1 MKPAVILFV
10 ILLMMYS
17 DFSFAQ
23 DIKEFQWKNRLL
35 IISIDS
41 IDNDKYIG
49 QMHSLNS
56 DLEGLE
62 LRKLLIITLVSGDQ
76 SMGLSNKTRQ
86 AISPSYK
93 EFIDDERP
101 FMFYLIGL
109 DGGVKFSSSEIVSNH
124 ELFKIIDVM
133 PMRRNEIDNN
143 N

>member
-10 ILLMMYS
+10 ILHMMYS

-23 DIKEFQWKNRLL
+23 DIKNFQWKNRLL
-35 IISIDS
+35 ILSIDS
-41 IDNDKYIG
+41 IDNDNYKG
-49 QMHSLNS
+49 QIHSLNS

-62 LRKLLIITLVSGDQ
+62 VRKLLIITLVSSDQ
-76 SMGLSNKTRQ
+76 SMGLTNKTRQ

-109 DGGVKFSSSEIVSNH
+109 DGGVKFSSSEIVSNQ

-133 PMRRNEIDNN
+133 PMRRDEIDDNN
-143 N
+143 